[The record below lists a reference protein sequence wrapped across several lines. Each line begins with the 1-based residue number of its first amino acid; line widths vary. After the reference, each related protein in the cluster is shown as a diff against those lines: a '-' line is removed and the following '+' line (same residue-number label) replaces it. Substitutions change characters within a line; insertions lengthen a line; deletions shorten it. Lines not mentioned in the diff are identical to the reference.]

1 MSPHGAPGADIYRWV
16 EALAEDLGLD
26 PDVVD
31 VEAVLDLAREA
42 AAGVGRPAVPL
53 TAFLVGC
60 AVGARGGGRQTF
72 DAVAAQVTDS
82 ARAWSPEGPR

>member
-1 MSPHGAPGADIYRWV
+1 MSPHEAPGAEIYRWV
-16 EALAEDLGLD
+16 DSLAEELGVE
-26 PDVVD
+26 PGAVD

-53 TAFLVGC
+53 TAYLVGC
-60 AVGARGGGRQTF
+60 AVGARGGDRQTF
-72 DAVAAQVTDS
+72 DAVAALVTAK